1 MLYLSNGLSN
11 RHEIWHDDAE
21 REFAVENLTC
31 QKNVGRQAGMLKPVK
46 LQNSTIF
53 EPLDNLGEI

>member
-1 MLYLSNGLSN
+1 MMMQKGSLLL
-11 RHEIWHDDAE
+11 
-21 REFAVENLTC
+21 
-31 QKNVGRQAGMLKPVK
+31 KNVGRQAGMLKPVK